1 MATHL
6 HVQSDYSLM
15 DSTVKIDELVKTA
28 KQLGYARLA
37 LTDNQVMYGVI
48 PFYKACIK
56 EGIQPI
62 IGLTIEVVY
71 ENQSRDTFTLL
82 AKNET
87 GYETLLQLS
96 TDIQLSEDAYLS
108 VDSFKQYTTGLIAI
122 LHIEEASVNEWLR
135 TQDITSASNWISF
148 WKGHFEAED
157 FYMGISNQ
165 ALMTSRENITVLKT
179 IA

>member
-1 MATHL
+1 
-6 HVQSDYSLM
+6 
-15 DSTVKIDELVKTA
+15 
-28 KQLGYARLA
+28 
-37 LTDNQVMYGVI
+37 
-48 PFYKACIK
+48 
-56 EGIQPI
+56 
-62 IGLTIEVVY
+62 
-71 ENQSRDTFTLL
+71 
-82 AKNET
+82 KNET

-157 FYMGISNQ
+157 FYMGISNLVQ
-165 ALMTSRENITVLKT
+165 IKPHENIIVLKT
-179 IA
+179 IADQTNLAVVAVPIVAYVHDK

>member
-6 HVQSDYSLM
+6 HVQSSYSLM

-87 GYETLLQLS
+87 GYR
-96 TDIQLSEDAYLS
+96 SEERR
-108 VDSFKQYTTGLIAI
+108 VGK
-122 LHIEEASVNEWLR
+122 EWR
-135 TQDITSASNWISF
+135 RRGGRD
-148 WKGHFEAED
+148 G
-157 FYMGISNQ
+157 
-165 ALMTSRENITVLKT
+165 
-179 IA
+179 

>member
-1 MATHL
+1 M
-6 HVQSDYSLM
+6 QRIERIFYSGENQFERRFIYGYTFTCSIELQFNGQY
-15 DSTVKIDELVKTA
+15 SKIDELVKTA

-62 IGLTIEVVY
+62 FGLTIEVVY

-108 VDSFKQYTTGLIAI
+108 V
-122 LHIEEASVNEWLR
+122 
-135 TQDITSASNWISF
+135 
-148 WKGHFEAED
+148 
-157 FYMGISNQ
+157 
-165 ALMTSRENITVLKT
+165 
-179 IA
+179 